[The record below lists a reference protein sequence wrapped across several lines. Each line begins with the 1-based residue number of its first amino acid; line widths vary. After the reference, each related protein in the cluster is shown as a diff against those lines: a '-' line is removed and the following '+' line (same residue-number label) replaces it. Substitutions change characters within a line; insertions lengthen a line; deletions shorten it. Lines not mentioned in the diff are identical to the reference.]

1 MNGAEHLSIAPKDW
15 ALPVGYSN
23 GVLAA
28 HGRTLFMAG
37 QVGWDAKQVF
47 HSAELAPQFEQVLK
61 NILAIVAEAG
71 GKPED
76 VCRMTCFCKDKSAY
90 VKVRKELG
98 GIWKAHFGRH
108 FPAMSMI
115 FVADLLDSPAVI
127 EIEATAI
134 IPDI

>member
-1 MNGAEHLSIAPKDW
+1 MNGAEHLTIAPKDW

-23 GVLAA
+23 GILAA
-28 HGRTLFMAG
+28 RGRTLFMAG
-37 QVGWDAKQVF
+37 QVGWDANQVF
-47 HSAELAPQFEQVLK
+47 HSAELAPQFEQALI

-71 GKPED
+71 GRPED
-76 VCRMTCFCKDKSAY
+76 VCRMTCFCKDKPAY
-90 VKVRKELG
+90 VKARKKLG
-98 GIWKAHFGRH
+98 GIWKTHFGRH

-134 IPDI
+134 IPDV